1 MIPVRSERYARVAL
15 IALVLCTAV
24 IAAGCRDYSFLSAPG
39 GADAPPATAS
49 DFADQLSSEYRLL
62 GDFAAQT
69 GDEGGLSPLFYDK
82 SSRAARATT
91 VTPESVEQYKI
102 PSFAVT
108 DLMSARRQ
116 LVAALNSANV
126 PENAKMLAMAQ
137 VKFDCWLVY
146 QRYQK
151 KPDGYIG
158 CRESFYQ
165 AMANVDLTRTANVVK
180 TAVKPRQT
188 IRFEDETVVLNSQ
201 SHDMI
206 ETIAEKALAAE
217 GTLITLTGHAKT
229 NVTIEDT
236 SNNSV
241 RRIIA
246 VRNALYQNGI
256 DPDSLTV
263 IFERGGSSLDVDIE
277 IHNPAGA

>member
-1 MIPVRSERYARVAL
+1 MIPIRSEMYARVAL
-15 IALVLCTAV
+15 IAFVLCTAV

-39 GADAPPATAS
+39 GAGEPPSTAS

-69 GDEGGLSPLFYDK
+69 GGDDGLSYLFYDK

-91 VTPESVEQYKI
+91 VAPEAVDQYKV

-108 DLMSARRQ
+108 DIMNARRQ
-116 LVAALNSANV
+116 LVSALNDVNV

-137 VKFDCWLVY
+137 VKFDCWLAY

-151 KPDGYIG
+151 KSDGYIG
-158 CRESFYQ
+158 CRDSFHQ
-165 AMANVDLTRTANVVK
+165 AMANVDLTKRTHVTK
-180 TAVKPRQT
+180 PTVKPQET
-188 IRFEDETVVLNSQ
+188 IQFEDETVVLNPE

-206 ETIAEKALAAE
+206 EVIAEGALATE

-229 NVTIEDT
+229 SVTIEDT

-263 IFERGGSSLDVDIE
+263 KFERGGSPLEVDIE
-277 IHNPAGA
+277 IHSPAGA

>member
-1 MIPVRSERYARVAL
+1 MIPIRSERHARVAL

-24 IAAGCRDYSFLSAPG
+24 IAAGCRDYSSLSTPG
-39 GADAPPATAS
+39 GADAPPSAAS

-62 GDFAAQT
+62 GDFAVQT
-69 GDEGGLSPLFYDK
+69 GNEDGLSSLFYDK

-91 VTPESVEQYKI
+91 VAPEAVDQYKV
-102 PSFAVT
+102 PSFAIT
-108 DLMSARRQ
+108 DIMNARRQ
-116 LVAALNSANV
+116 LVSALGSVNV

-137 VKFDCWLVY
+137 VKFDCWLAY

-158 CRESFYQ
+158 CRESFHQ
-165 AMANVDLTRTANVVK
+165 AMANVDLTK
-180 TAVKPRQT
+180 TARVAKPSAKPLQT
-188 IRFEDETVVLNSQ
+188 IRFEDETVVLNPQ

-206 ETIAEKALAAE
+206 EMIAESALAAE

-229 NVTIEDT
+229 SVTIEDT

-263 IFERGGSSLDVDIE
+263 KFERGGSSLDVDIE
-277 IHNPAGA
+277 ILNPAGA